1 MGDGEDR
8 VELAESLAEVARALE
23 AEDDVEATLTKL
35 VHLAVETLDAC
46 EHAGISLVRRR
57 KVTSGPRSDD
67 IPATIDDL
75 QTEVGEGPCLD
86 AIREQE
92 TFCTGRLSEDERWPD
107 FARRAHEETGMESIL
122 SLRLFVE
129 EDNMGALNLYSAK
142 PDAFGEADIAIS
154 LAFAAHGAVALAGS
168 RKQESLQEA
177 LHSRVIIEQAKGR
190 LSAERGISVDAA
202 FEVLRNHARSNNIT
216 VRSVAQ
222 GVVEEDL
229 KLPPEAEPVGG

>member
-1 MGDGEDR
+1 MGDGEG

-23 AEDDVEATLTKL
+23 AADDVEATLTKL

-46 EHAGISLVRRR
+46 DHAGISLIRRR

-86 AIREQE
+86 AIRQQE

-142 PDAFGEADIAIS
+142 PDAFGEADIAIG

-177 LHSRVIIEQAKGR
+177 LDSRVIIEQAKGR

-216 VRSVAQ
+216 VRSVAH